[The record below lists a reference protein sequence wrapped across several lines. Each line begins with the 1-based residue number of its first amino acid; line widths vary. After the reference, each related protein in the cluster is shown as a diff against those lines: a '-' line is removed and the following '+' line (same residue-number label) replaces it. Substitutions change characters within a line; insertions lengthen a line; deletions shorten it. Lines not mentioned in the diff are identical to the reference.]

1 MIILYMLLIMLAAF
15 PLWKTVRYIIKEK
28 RIRQQGIKAFGVVT
42 HIHTTA
48 MRRGPT
54 VDQVHIEYASIIHGH
69 FHKSSITAKH
79 KKFKHG
85 ESVPL
90 MYLPE
95 EPSKIVVD
103 GGQGYWP
110 MLIFSILIFLFVI
123 FAVYKIDEMVKK
135 GNI

>member
-1 MIILYMLLIMLAAF
+1 MIIIYVLLLILAAL
-15 PLWKTVRYIIKEK
+15 PLWKTFRYIQKEK
-28 RIRQQGIKAFGVVT
+28 RIRQHGINASGVVT

-54 VDQVHIEYASIIHGH
+54 VDQVQIEYASNIHGH
-69 FHKSSITAKH
+69 FHKSSITATH

-85 ESVPL
+85 ESVPVK
-90 MYLPE
+90 YLPE
-95 EPSKIVVD
+95 DPSKILVD

-123 FAVYKIDEMVKK
+123 FAVYKIDEMVKT